1 MAKSIEYEDLVAGG
15 SAPKDL
21 KEELEKDEAFLRSL
35 DQKQAAA
42 LRLSKELGAWFGD
55 HSAQPIRL

>member
-1 MAKSIEYEDLVAGG
+1 MAKSIEHEDSWAEG

-21 KEELEKDEAFLRSL
+21 KEELAKDEAFLRSL

-42 LRLSKELGAWFGD
+42 LRLSKELAAWFGD
-55 HSAQPIRL
+55 SAQPVRL

>member
-1 MAKSIEYEDLVAGG
+1 MAKSIEREDLWAEG

-21 KEELEKDEAFLRSL
+21 KEELEQDEAFLRSL

-42 LRLSKELGAWFGD
+42 LHLSKELAAWFGD
-55 HSAQPIRL
+55 HNAQPISL

>member
-1 MAKSIEYEDLVAGG
+1 MAKSIEYEDLVAEG

-35 DQKQAAA
+35 DRKQAVA
-42 LRLSKELGAWFGD
+42 LHLSKELAAWFGD
-55 HSAQPIRL
+55 HSAPPVRL